1 MLQLIS
7 GLVTSINNSIDYG
20 LRIILHILTF
30 IFLLITVQK
39 IRVRNQLRIAR
50 QCKHNIEVL
59 NNHQAYSNTVNGV
72 NNITNGA
79 QVLPILGTSNDH
91 SNVRF
96 TSSQTQGNF
105 TTAISIGETHT
116 YSNGGGINVVS
127 ESVGN
132 NENRPNLLSTTTAK
146 LRSSLSGKKISQ
158 AWSTITKR
166 NKLNSALASN
176 TNTTTTLASS
186 ILHTNEQ
193 VQRPRISST
202 FSFTRKFKLSHIK
215 QLKLKQRIDNN
226 LVDEANNLLRNPD
239 NYTVSSINQ
248 ADSSM
253 YTPTSLISSV
263 DLLLLSGNS
272 TAPPLFADALQL
284 DQPPPYSQRDTL
296 SSGINGNTSDGN
308 IYNMSPEELDAEISR
323 LEQLV
328 QSWI

>member
-1 MLQLIS
+1 MLQLVS

-50 QCKHNIEVL
+50 QCKHNFEVL
-59 NNHQAYSNTVNGV
+59 NNHQANSNAVNGV
-72 NNITNGA
+72 NNIANGT
-79 QVLPILGTSNDH
+79 QVLPILGSSNGH
-91 SNVRF
+91 SNVCF

-116 YSNGGGINVVS
+116 YSNGGGVNVGS
-127 ESVGN
+127 DSDSVCN
-132 NENRPNLLSTTTAK
+132 NENRPNLLSTTTAR

-176 TNTTTTLASS
+176 TNTSSNTTLASS

-202 FSFTRKFKLSHIK
+202 FSFTRKFKLSHLK
-215 QLKLKQRIDNN
+215 QLKLKRRIDNN
-226 LVDEANNLLRNPD
+226 VSRNPD
-239 NYTVSSINQ
+239 NYAVSSINQ

-263 DLLLLSGNS
+263 DLLLSGNS

-296 SSGINGNTSDGN
+296 YSEISLNTSDGDVH
-308 IYNMSPEELDAEISR
+308 NMSPEELDAEINR
-323 LEQLV
+323 LERLV